1 MKKITD
7 YTIPEKKKIPKSAV
21 SRLSLYLREIKRL
34 EKGEKGKISSTEL
47 GDYTGLTD
55 AQVRKDL
62 SYFGQFGTS
71 GTGYDIP
78 CLKEAI
84 RKILGKDR
92 MWPIVLV
99 GAGNIGS
106 ALLRYPGF
114 KNQGFVIKEA
124 FDADQKKVGKRYG
137 DVVVKDIKNISD
149 IKKNGSIKIA
159 IIAVPENNA
168 QDVANTLVKT
178 GIRSILNFAPVVL
191 RVNDGVTVSNIDLST
206 ELENFSFILSFQE
219 GL

>member
-1 MKKITD
+1 MQ
-7 YTIPEKKKIPKSAV
+7 KKIPKSAV
-21 SRLSLYLREIKRL
+21 SRLSLYLREITRL
-34 EKGEKGKISSTEL
+34 EKDGKEKVSSTEL

-62 SYFGQFGTS
+62 SYFGQFGIS

-78 CLKEAI
+78 KLKRVLRE
-84 RKILGKDR
+84 ILGKDR

-124 FDADQKKVGKRYG
+124 FDIDEKKIGKRCG
-137 DVVVKDIKNISD
+137 ELIIKDIKNISD
-149 IKKNGSIKIA
+149 IGSNGSIKIA
-159 IIAVPENNA
+159 IIAVPPDSA
-168 QDVANTLVKT
+168 QDVADTLIKT
-178 GIRSILNFAPVVL
+178 GVKSILNFAPVVL
-191 RVNDGVTVSNIDLST
+191 KVNNGVTVRNIDLSN
-206 ELENFSFILSFQE
+206 ELENFSFILSSRE
-219 GL
+219 A